1 MILIVFKGGIK
12 FIPLFILI
20 VLLTFPPIT
29 WSSDKNIGTVV
40 RAQGDVHCTRPGVAG
55 FLKLKVGSVVQV
67 ADTLETGRDSRL
79 QLLLSDN
86 SVINMS
92 AATVLRISQ
101 YSFDREKSRRTAVV
115 LIKKGTARFILHE
128 ARKDGSALRIE
139 TGQAMIQASIAD
151 MVVEVG
157 GQQTGIFTLS
167 GNVGARNISNLVIG
181 NVRIGEN
188 YCSMIREKAPP
199 SVPTLLS
206 PQQRRSYIRDGY

>member
-1 MILIVFKGGIK
+1 MILRLFTGGMK
-12 FIPLFILI
+12 
-20 VLLTFPPIT
+20 
-29 WSSDKNIGTVV
+29 
-40 RAQGDVHCTRPGVAG
+40 
-55 FLKLKVGSVVQV
+55 
-67 ADTLETGRDSRL
+67 
-79 QLLLSDN
+79 
-86 SVINMS
+86 
-92 AATVLRISQ
+92 

-115 LIKKGTARFILHE
+115 LIKKGTNRFILHE
-128 ARKDGSALRIE
+128 ARKNGSALRIE

-167 GNVGARNISNLVIG
+167 GNVGARNSSNLVIG
-181 NVRIGEN
+181 KVRIGEN